1 MKKLHLSSLALA
13 VLMCLGMLAACP
25 AFLPRADAS
34 APLEHP
40 LNPWHGGLGQQVQNS
55 AQYRP
60 LAPYWTAEAGPSLYV
75 LMYHDVVP
83 EGMPCNPWTV
93 TDTRLREDLQWLA
106 DNGWTT
112 VLPGQL
118 AAGDPIPEKAV
129 MLTFDDG
136 YRGNYELAYPLLQD
150 FQAKA
155 VISIVVSYVDGQNPD
170 FLTWDMC
177 REMSQSGLVEI
188 GSHTYASHD
197 ASQRGIRRLDTE
209 TRDQYEARIFPDLQ
223 TSIDLIE
230 EHVGVRPGFFA
241 YPNGWAEP
249 WAMYFIRSHFS
260 VAATTRY
267 GPSRL
272 SAGLYDLNRYNV
284 SMGIPLSDFLPA

>member
-25 AFLPRADAS
+25 AFLPRAEAS
-34 APLEHP
+34 APTEQP
-40 LNPWHGGLGQQVQNS
+40 VRPRHGRPSQQVQNS

-60 LAPYWTAEAGPSLYV
+60 LTPYGTTGTGPSLYV

-83 EGMPCNPWTV
+83 EGTPCNPWTV

-118 AAGDPIPEKAV
+118 AAGDPIPGKAV

-177 REMSQSGLVEI
+177 REMVQSGLVEI
-188 GSHTYASHD
+188 GSHTYASHNAD
-197 ASQRGIRRLDTE
+197 QRGIKRLDTE
-209 TRDQYEARIFPDLQ
+209 TRDQYEARVLPDLQ
-223 TSIDLIE
+223 ASIDLIE

-241 YPNGWAEP
+241 YPNGHTEP
-249 WAMYFIRSHFS
+249 WAMDFIHSRFS
-260 VAATTRY
+260 VTATTCY

>member
-1 MKKLHLSSLALA
+1 
-13 VLMCLGMLAACP
+13 
-25 AFLPRADAS
+25 
-34 APLEHP
+34 
-40 LNPWHGGLGQQVQNS
+40 
-55 AQYRP
+55 
-60 LAPYWTAEAGPSLYV
+60 
-75 LMYHDVVP
+75 
-83 EGMPCNPWTV
+83 
-93 TDTRLREDLQWLA
+93 
-106 DNGWTT
+106 
-112 VLPGQL
+112 
-118 AAGDPIPEKAV
+118 

-197 ASQRGIRRLDTE
+197 ANQRGIRRLDTE
-209 TRDQYEARIFPDLQ
+209 TRDQYEARVLPDLQ

>member
-83 EGMPCNPWTV
+83 EGTPCNPWTV

-188 GSHTYASHD
+188 GSHT
-197 ASQRGIRRLDTE
+197 
-209 TRDQYEARIFPDLQ
+209 
-223 TSIDLIE
+223 
-230 EHVGVRPGFFA
+230 
-241 YPNGWAEP
+241 
-249 WAMYFIRSHFS
+249 
-260 VAATTRY
+260 
-267 GPSRL
+267 
-272 SAGLYDLNRYNV
+272 
-284 SMGIPLSDFLPA
+284 